1 MITNFLGKGVFLAA
15 STACCSW
22 HPRLIR
28 TKLLVTL
35 GSLSGASHHTDYFR
49 NNIFHL
55 YFMKATV
62 AHWEKRH
69 YLVEESV
76 YRLFSLRMDIWCW
89 GSSWPWAESK
99 AVKSNQ
105 IPQYKQ
111 LTSFLPIHT
120 LKLFKAESTLPPYF
134 TAFRCP
140 LVKANSFSRHH
151 LVPCFCSFFDY
162 VQLFFQQEIF
172 AL

>member
-35 GSLSGASHHTDYFR
+35 EVCQEHHITLITSEIISFTCISWKLLLLTERRGIIWLKNLFIDCFPWGWTPDVGALHDHE
-49 NNIFHL
+49 L
-55 YFMKATV
+55 KA
-62 AHWEKRH
+62 KQ
-69 YLVEESV
+69 
-76 YRLFSLRMDIWCW
+76 
-89 GSSWPWAESK
+89 
-99 AVKSNQ
+99 SNQ
-105 IPQYKQ
+105 KPQDKQ